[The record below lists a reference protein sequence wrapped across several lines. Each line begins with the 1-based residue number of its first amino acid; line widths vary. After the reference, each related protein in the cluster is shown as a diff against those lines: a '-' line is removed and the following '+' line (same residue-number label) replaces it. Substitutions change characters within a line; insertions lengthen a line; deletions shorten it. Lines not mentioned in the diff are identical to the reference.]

1 MTDRNRINQ
10 LLEMAWNT
18 KSKART
24 LAIVNQI
31 LEMSPNN
38 VDALIL
44 KADNTE
50 NAPERT
56 QLLLHALEALNTP
69 GNFVPEDEEVLRFV
83 VNHRLAFTAFYD
95 NKFREAVAYCKTAME
110 YAHCDGDD
118 EDLAL
123 GRSSVK
129 SLYYRL
135 LIELKDWQGT
145 LSETMRDDEHNLSW
159 GYSRLVAA
167 WMLAPED
174 KRGVCAG
181 MFWDVLMMGPD
192 VPFYMLGYF
201 PEPDENAGDKAH
213 DEFEFALLYYDAL
226 SASEE
231 FFNWFSR
238 GTILFGLLSG
248 RFNER
253 EREYMLDVLDTLG
266 GWDEY
271 EKMSSI
277 IVEGDDEAVI
287 EMLAANKC
295 LAE

>member
-1 MTDRNRINQ
+1 MTDKGRINQ

-31 LEMSPNN
+31 LELSPGN
-38 VDALIL
+38 VDALVM
-44 KADNTE
+44 KADNTDNSE
-50 NAPERT
+50 ARAK
-56 QLLLHALEALNTP
+56 LLFRALEALEN
-69 GNFVPEDEEVLRFV
+69 PENLAAEDKEIMRFV
-83 VNHRLAFTAFYD
+83 INQRLAFTFFYD
-95 NKFREAVAYCKTAME
+95 NKFQEALVHCKAALNGAKDE
-110 YAHCDGDD
+110 DD
-118 EDLAL
+118 EDLAA
-123 GRSSVK
+123 GRSAMK

-135 LIELKDWQGT
+135 LIEFKAWQNILT
-145 LSETMRDDEHNLSW
+145 ETMRDEEHNLSW
-159 GYSRLVAA
+159 GYARLTAA
-167 WMLAPED
+167 WMLAPEN
-174 KRGVCAG
+174 KSRICAP

-201 PEPDENAGDKAH
+201 PEPEEDEGEKAH
-213 DEFEFALLYYDAL
+213 DEFDFALLYYDAL
-226 SASEE
+226 SASED
-231 FFNWFSR
+231 FFKWFSR
-238 GTILFGLLSG
+238 GTILFGLLSA
-248 RFNER
+248 RFDER

-295 LAE
+295 LAD

>member
-1 MTDRNRINQ
+1 MTDKDRISQ

-31 LEMSPNN
+31 LELAPEN
-38 VDALIL
+38 VDALVM
-44 KADNTE
+44 KADNTD
-50 NAPERT
+50 NAEARAK
-56 QLLLHALEALNTP
+56 LLFRALEALEQP
-69 GNFVPEDEEVLRFV
+69 ENFPAEDEGVLRFV
-83 VNHRLAFTAFYD
+83 VNQRLALTFFYD
-95 NKFREAVAYCKTAME
+95 NKFQEALVHCKAALN
-110 YAHCDGDD
+110 YAQDDDD
-118 EDLAL
+118 EDLVEGKAAM
-123 GRSSVK
+123 K

-135 LIELKDWQGT
+135 LIEFKAWQEI
-145 LSETMRDDEHNLSW
+145 LSETMRDEEHNLSW

-167 WMLAPED
+167 WMLAPEN
-174 KRGVCAG
+174 KSRICAP

-201 PEPDENAGDKAH
+201 PEPEEDEDGKVH
-213 DEFEFALLYYDAL
+213 DEFDFALIYYDAL

-231 FFNWFSR
+231 FYNWFSR

-248 RFNER
+248 RFDER